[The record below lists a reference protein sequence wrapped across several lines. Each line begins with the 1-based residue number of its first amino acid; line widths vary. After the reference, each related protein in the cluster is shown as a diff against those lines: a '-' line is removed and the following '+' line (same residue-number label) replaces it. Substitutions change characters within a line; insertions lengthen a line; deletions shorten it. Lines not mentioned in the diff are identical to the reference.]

1 MIPELGHL
9 ALVLA
14 LMMALVQSLWPLY
27 GLAAGRP
34 IYMRLAAPAAL
45 GQFLMLGV
53 AFAALA
59 WAFYVND
66 FSVVYVA
73 DNSNTN
79 LPWFYRLGAVWGAHE
94 GSLLLWMTELAAWS
108 LAVVLASRSLP
119 REVSSCVLAVMGL
132 VSVGF
137 RFSTVSSCGP
147 ASDPRARPL
156 SRLRR

>member
-53 AFAALA
+53 AFASLA

-66 FSVVYVA
+66 FNKYGKEYQVILQA
-73 DNSNTN
+73 DA
-79 LPWFYRLGAVWGAHE
+79 P
-94 GSLLLWMTELAAWS
+94 
-108 LAVVLASRSLP
+108 
-119 REVSSCVLAVMGL
+119 
-132 VSVGF
+132 F
-137 RFSTVSSCGP
+137 RMEEEEIE
-147 ASDPRARPL
+147 
-156 SRLRR
+156 